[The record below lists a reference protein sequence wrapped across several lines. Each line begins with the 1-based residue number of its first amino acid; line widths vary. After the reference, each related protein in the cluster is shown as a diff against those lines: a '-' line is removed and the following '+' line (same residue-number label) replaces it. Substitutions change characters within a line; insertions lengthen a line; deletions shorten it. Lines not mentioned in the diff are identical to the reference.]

1 LQVVNLTDALF
12 EQRILK
18 DNREAEKI
26 LSGVRRLNSLECT
39 LLKVHC
45 IAWSSSFHREADFL
59 AVGGALGEITLW
71 KFTQNQGLCYDGS
84 WKPSQDGAGIVT
96 HIAWSPW
103 INDSSTGMAPMNKM
117 VSILAAST
125 VEGSVHLALVST
137 SASNESGSL
146 EIQEQLTCKLFPESR
161 IPTTKLAWKKRDHDF
176 ILAVSRNGS
185 LSLSIHP
192 FHALPRLSSTQVSC
206 RHKSYSRPVGKSIVW
221 SIQLTQN

>member
-1 LQVVNLTDALF
+1 LQVVNLTDVLF

-18 DNREAEKI
+18 DNRLAEMI
-26 LSGVRRLNSLECT
+26 LSGTRRLNALECT
-39 LLKVHC
+39 LLKAHS
-45 IAWSSSFHREADFL
+45 IAWSSSFHREGDFL

-71 KFTQNQGLCYDGS
+71 KFTRDQGLHYESS
-84 WKPSQDGAGIVT
+84 WQPSQDGAGIVN

-125 VEGSVHLALVST
+125 VEGSVYLALVST
-137 SASNESGSL
+137 SASKQKDSGSL
-146 EIQEQLTCKLFPESR
+146 PHIEIQERLTCKLFPESR

-185 LSLSIHP
+185 LDLSIHP
-192 FHALPRLSSTQVSC
+192 FQAFPNLSSAHVSC
-206 RHKSYSRPVGKSIVW
+206 RHKSYSRPVGKSI
-221 SIQLTQN
+221 L